1 MMKKIEDVRKI
12 YAMLLVIALSTNTF
26 AQNADEDPEMAAQ
39 RAMFESA
46 KKSGANEVSGGAC
59 KKFISKK
66 RWKIGQNFKKN
77 GDPFFIAI
85 GISEVKA
92 PIMSTSYATSTM
104 NGSILAQLDSK
115 RALVESMGSEITS
128 EILATSVQQF
138 SEGNKPDFIDTSDK
152 PAKEI
157 QNYDDLSVYEKTK
170 ILFNQQLD
178 KLIDPETK
186 DAIANDSISEKEVE
200 DKLKDILNQS
210 TFKDS
215 IKTKASGSIRGMKS
229 VYSHFSVNKGQKQ
242 TIICNVSI
250 WSDNLAAQTD
260 AMITGNYS
268 SLKNLKKGKPLE
280 NYIPNDENFEGYVDL
295 LGTFGT
301 FMVRDE
307 TGQMSVLSYA
317 QEGIKSDTAA
327 SERMAFS
334 NAATRARRAIIQLRE
349 ENIEVASSVDK
360 QEATTES
367 ADGMIDYW
375 SEEKSKSRIAAS
387 ASGTLKGDYEV
398 KRWKNIH
405 TQSQKPVAGIVI
417 AWTPSGAEYMNKVSK
432 TLSEA
437 PAAGSGSNSSAD
449 FTSAESD
456 AYGGSSAGDDEDD
469 F

>member
-1 MMKKIEDVRKI
+1 MRKI
-12 YAMLLVIALSTNTF
+12 KDVTKIFAMLLFVSLSTSAF
-26 AQNADEDPEMAAQ
+26 AQNADEDPDMAAQ

-46 KKSGANEVSGGAC
+46 KKSGANEFSGGAC
-59 KKFISKK
+59 KKFMSKK

-77 GDPFFIAI
+77 GDPFFVAV

-115 RALVESMGSEITS
+115 RALVESLGSEITS

-138 SEGNKPDFIDTSDK
+138 SEGNKPEFLDTSDK

-157 QNYDDLSVYEKTK
+157 QNYDDLSVYQKTK
-170 ILFNQQLD
+170 ILVNQQLD

-186 DAIANDSISEKEVE
+186 DAIANESISEQEVE
-200 DKLKDILNQS
+200 NRLNDILNQS
-210 TFKDS
+210 SFKDS

-229 VYSHFSVNKGQKQ
+229 VYSHFSVNEGQKQ

-260 AMITGNYS
+260 AMITGDYS
-268 SLKNLKKGKPLE
+268 TLKNLKKGKPLE
-280 NYIPNDENFEGYVDL
+280 NYVPNDENFEGYIDL

-327 SERMAFS
+327 SERTAFN

-367 ADGMIDYW
+367 EDGLIDYW

-417 AWTPSGAEYMNKVSK
+417 GWTPSGAEYMNKVSE
-432 TLSEA
+432 TLSEV
-437 PAAGSGSNSSAD
+437 PIAGSGSKSTAD

-456 AYGGSSAGDDEDD
+456 ADGGSSAGDDEDD

>member
-1 MMKKIEDVRKI
+1 MMKKIEDVKKI
-12 YAMLLVIALSTNTF
+12 FATLLVVALSTNTF
-26 AQNADEDPEMAAQ
+26 AQNVDEDPEIAAQ

-92 PIMSTSYATSTM
+92 PIVSTSYATSTM

-115 RALVESMGSEITS
+115 RALVESMGSELTS
-128 EILATSVQQF
+128 EILATSVQQY
-138 SEGNKPDFIDTSDK
+138 SEGNKPDFLNTSDK

-157 QNYDDLSVYEKTK
+157 QNYEDLSVYQKTK
-170 ILFNQQLD
+170 VLFNQQLD
-178 KLIDPETK
+178 KLIDQETK

-210 TFKDS
+210 AFKDS

-242 TIICNVSI
+242 TIICNVGI

-280 NYIPNDENFEGYVDL
+280 KYIPNDENFEGYVDL

-317 QEGIKSDTAA
+317 QEGIKSAA
-327 SERMAFS
+327 SERMAFN

-349 ENIEVASSVDK
+349 ENIEVTSSVDK
-360 QEATTES
+360 QETTTES

-375 SEEKSKSRIAAS
+375 SEEKSKNRIAAS

-437 PAAGSGSNSSAD
+437 PVAGSGSNSAD

-456 AYGGSSAGDDEDD
+456 ADGGSSAGDDEDD